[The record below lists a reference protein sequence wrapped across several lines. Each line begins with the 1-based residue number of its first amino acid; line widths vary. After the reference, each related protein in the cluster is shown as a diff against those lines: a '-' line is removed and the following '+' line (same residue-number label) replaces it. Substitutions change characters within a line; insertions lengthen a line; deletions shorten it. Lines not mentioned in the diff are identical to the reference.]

1 MNCGD
6 AEEMEIRVMS
16 GQEDCNSVLGV
27 MSDGLLRSPT
37 GELAYIVTWC
47 GLADVVL
54 IGPNW
59 QFTKV
64 YLDRSLTRD

>member
-16 GQEDCNSVLGV
+16 GQEDCKSVLGG

-37 GELAYIVTWC
+37 GEMVYIVTWC
-47 GLADVVL
+47 RLADILL